1 MKRNSFLLYTDSM
14 DIISELSDAQ
24 AGRLLRAMVLYQKHL
39 DDPTNMEYEEF
50 VSDSIVKIAFSP
62 VKNQFDRDYE
72 KYKDVCSKRANAG
85 RKGGLSKSLGVSSIK
100 AEPLSPVKTLI
111 DIEKELMSDEL
122 WKEQM
127 CRQSGIGAV
136 NFMKIIQEQIKKFFE
151 YISATGSEKTVLT
164 KDDAKRR
171 FFWWWT
177 NTGVD
182 AYNKCRDNGKQRT
195 TDKNSVK
202 SKPDIQSRKSDEERY
217 TGSF

>member
-1 MKRNSFLLYTDSM
+1 
-14 DIISELSDAQ
+14 
-24 AGRLLRAMVLYQKHL
+24 
-39 DDPTNMEYEEF
+39 
-50 VSDSIVKIAFSP
+50 
-62 VKNQFDRDYE
+62 
-72 KYKDVCSKRANAG
+72 
-85 RKGGLSKSLGVSSIK
+85 
-100 AEPLSPVKTLI
+100 
-111 DIEKELMSDEL
+111 
-122 WKEQM
+122 M

-164 KDDAKRR
+164 KEDAKRR

-182 AYNKCRDNGKQRT
+182 AYNKCRNGKQRT
-195 TDKNSVK
+195 PDKTSVK

>member
-24 AGRLLRAMVLYQKHL
+24 AGKLLRAMVQYQKHL

-50 VSDSIVKIAFSP
+50 VADSIVKIAFSP

-85 RKGGLSKSLGVSSIK
+85 RKGGLSKSLRVSAIK